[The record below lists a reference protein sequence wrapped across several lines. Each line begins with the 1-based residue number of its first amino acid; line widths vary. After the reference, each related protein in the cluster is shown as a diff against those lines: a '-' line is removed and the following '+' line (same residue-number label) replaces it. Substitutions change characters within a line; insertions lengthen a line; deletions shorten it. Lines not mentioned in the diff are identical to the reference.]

1 MIRLLHASD
10 STTAANI
17 ITTAANVPINLFIY
31 YILSVFTILAPNYK
45 YKNFMR
51 YAIVCFLTAAALLC
65 CNMANAQDPMEK
77 SPEEMA
83 IEQANRLENELNLN
97 STQLFYLD
105 SILRHNYTELYA
117 EIENARARG
126 SQDQQTYKTLTEKW
140 MQKTFDAL
148 KGVLDEQQYIRYL
161 KLMGKGKEYKK
172 GKDGLYY
179 LKEDLKKKKK

>member
-1 MIRLLHASD
+1 MR
-10 STTAANI
+10 
-17 ITTAANVPINLFIY
+17 Y
-31 YILSVFTILAPNYK
+31 TIL
-45 YKNFMR
+45 
-51 YAIVCFLTAAALLC
+51 CFLNAAALLC
-65 CNMANAQDPMEK
+65 CNLANAQDPMEK

>member
-1 MIRLLHASD
+1 MR
-10 STTAANI
+10 
-17 ITTAANVPINLFIY
+17 Y
-31 YILSVFTILAPNYK
+31 TIL
-45 YKNFMR
+45 
-51 YAIVCFLTAAALLC
+51 CFLTIAALFA
-65 CNMANAQDPMEK
+65 CNSANAQEQEQK

-83 IEQANRLENELNLN
+83 IEMANKMEKELNLN

-105 SILRHNYTELYA
+105 SILRHNYTELSA
-117 EIENARARG
+117 EIDNARARG
-126 SQDQQTYKTLTEKW
+126 SQDQQTYKAISEKW
-140 MQKTFDAL
+140 LQRTFDAL

>member
-1 MIRLLHASD
+1 MNFFKR
-10 STTAANI
+10 I
-17 ITTAANVPINLFIY
+17 I
-31 YILSVFTILAPNYK
+31 
-45 YKNFMR
+45 
-51 YAIVCFLTAAALLC
+51 AAALLC

>member
-1 MIRLLHASD
+1 
-10 STTAANI
+10 
-17 ITTAANVPINLFIY
+17 
-31 YILSVFTILAPNYK
+31 
-45 YKNFMR
+45 MR

-97 STQLFYLD
+97 STQMFYLD

>member
-1 MIRLLHASD
+1 
-10 STTAANI
+10 
-17 ITTAANVPINLFIY
+17 
-31 YILSVFTILAPNYK
+31 
-45 YKNFMR
+45 
-51 YAIVCFLTAAALLC
+51 
-65 CNMANAQDPMEK
+65 MANAQDPMEK